1 MPSSLASACKAITAD
16 IKDGLSLM
24 LSGEIPFQPN
34 PQKAE
39 LEAPEAPHT
48 GSITSFKRYFNTENR
63 KAFVVGLFK
72 PGSQVVE
79 EKEKLPLISC
89 LDFFFVLHTPYLL

>member
-1 MPSSLASACKAITAD
+1 
-16 IKDGLSLM
+16 M
-24 LSGEIPFQPN
+24 LNGEIPFQPN

-72 PGSQVVE
+72 PGTQVVE
-79 EKEKLPLISC
+79 EKEKLPLVSWFK
-89 LDFFFVLHTPYLL
+89 LVFFVLHMPYLL